1 MNRLGMRII
10 EHSIIGKQS
19 DDTCEDGIVTTV
31 NHIAVIDGSTSKTP
45 ERVNP
50 KMWNG
55 RFAMQ
60 LVSDVVSSLPAQT
73 TMLQFCRIVTD
84 AIDEAYNYYQE
95 DPDVIRQHPERRLTC
110 SAAIY
115 SRYRREVWLVGDCQC
130 LVGGN
135 WYDNAKPQEAI
146 NAEKR
151 SRYIIEHQLSVE
163 EVRRHDEGRDQII
176 NDIIVSMHDQ
186 NKTYAVIDGTPI
198 YINGVKVIAV
208 PEDAEVVL
216 ATDGYPFLCNTLAE
230 SEERLRQLLVDD
242 PLLISRYKATKA
254 YMEGNRSFDDR
265 TYIRFRA

>member
-50 KMWNG
+50 KMLNG

-115 SRYRREVWLVGDCQC
+115 SRYHREVWLVGDCQC

-176 NDIIVSMHDQ
+176 NDIIISMHDQ
-186 NKTYAVIDGTPI
+186 SKTYAVIDGTPI

-230 SEERLRQLLVDD
+230 SEEMLRQLLVDD

>member
-1 MNRLGMRII
+1 
-10 EHSIIGKQS
+10 
-19 DDTCEDGIVTTV
+19 
-31 NHIAVIDGSTSKTP
+31 
-45 ERVNP
+45 
-50 KMWNG
+50 
-55 RFAMQ
+55 
-60 LVSDVVSSLPAQT
+60 
-73 TMLQFCRIVTD
+73 
-84 AIDEAYNYYQE
+84 
-95 DPDVIRQHPERRLTC
+95 
-110 SAAIY
+110 
-115 SRYRREVWLVGDCQC
+115 VGDCQC
-130 LVGGN
+130 LVGGK

-176 NDIIVSMHDQ
+176 NDIIASMHDQ

-208 PEDAEVVL
+208 PEDAGVVL

>member
-50 KMWNG
+50 KMRNG

-110 SAAIY
+110 SA
-115 SRYRREVWLVGDCQC
+115 
-130 LVGGN
+130 
-135 WYDNAKPQEAI
+135 
-146 NAEKR
+146 
-151 SRYIIEHQLSVE
+151 E

-176 NDIIVSMHDQ
+176 NDIIASMHDQ

-198 YINGVKVIAV
+198 YINGVKVISV

-216 ATDGYPFLCNTLAE
+216 ATDGYPFLCDTLAE